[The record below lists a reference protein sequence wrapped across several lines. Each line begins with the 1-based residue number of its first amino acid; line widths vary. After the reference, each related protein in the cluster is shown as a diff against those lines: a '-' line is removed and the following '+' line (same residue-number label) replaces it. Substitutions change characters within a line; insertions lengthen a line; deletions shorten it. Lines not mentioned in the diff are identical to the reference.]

1 MASVLSR
8 IVRRVTGRSIGE
20 NIGATIGSAVG
31 GPAGAAIG
39 AEIGGATTS
48 ELSKISNRPDTTTT
62 TNPPPS
68 TQVMPNMT
76 GPAQAIEIDFTGEP
90 TMPQQA
96 YLQPAILRTPSFP
109 QPNQMTTPVRGGM
122 VGTAVGIGAT
132 AGAFIMDLFSGQP
145 VKLIIT
151 RKLKRETQELME
163 LFMNDMGAVAE
174 QLTMLKGKEYTPEI
188 VLMILMKKFTN
199 QGPYVTKA
207 AVRKTRQT
215 VRKLSTLRK
224 LEAEICKPTTR
235 RRAAPRAS
243 MTKTSIVKA

>member
-8 IVRRVTGRSIGE
+8 IVRRVTGQSIGE
-20 NIGATIGSAVG
+20 NIGGVIGGAFG
-31 GPAGAAIG
+31 GASGAAIG

-48 ELSKISNRPDTTTT
+48 ELAKISNRPDTTTT
-62 TNPPPS
+62 TNPAPMQ
-68 TQVMPNMT
+68 QVMPNMT
-76 GPAQAIEIDFTGEP
+76 GPAQAIEIDFTGAP
-90 TMPQQA
+90 TMPDA
-96 YLQPAILRTPSFP
+96 YIQPAVLRTPSIPMP
-109 QPNQMTTPVRGGM
+109 QGGM
-122 VGTAVGIGAT
+122 LTPAFAPF
-132 AGAFIMDLFSGQP
+132 AGAAGAAAAGAGMLILDLLTQQP

-163 LFMNDMGAVAE
+163 LFMNDMDAVAQ
-174 QLTMLKGKEYTPEI
+174 QLTALKGKQYTADI

>member
-1 MASVLSR
+1 MASKLSR
-8 IVRRVTGRSIGE
+8 LVRGFTGRSIGE
-20 NIGATIGSAVG
+20 NVGRAAGSFF
-31 GPAGAAIG
+31 GPTGAAIG
-39 AEIGGATTS
+39 EELGGFATEELDKATS
-48 ELSKISNRPDTTTT
+48 RKDTTQT
-62 TNPPPS
+62 TNPPPMERVAGQS
-68 TQVMPNMT
+68 A
-76 GPAQAIEIDFTGEP
+76 PAQNIELDFTGAP
-90 TMPQQA
+90 TMPNA
-96 YLQPAILRTPSFP
+96 YIQPAIFRPPT
-109 QPNQMTTPVRGGM
+109 QPMTQQPMVTPVRGGA
-122 VGTAVGIGAT
+122 VGTAVGVGAT
-132 AGAFIMDLFSGQP
+132 VGAFIMDLFSGQP

-174 QLTMLKGKEYTPEI
+174 QLTALKGKEYTPEI

>member
-1 MASVLSR
+1 MASVVSR
-8 IVRRVTGRSIGE
+8 IVRRLTGQTIGE
-20 NIGATIGSAVG
+20 NIGGAIGGAFG
-31 GPAGAAIG
+31 GASGAAIG

-48 ELSKISNRPDTTTT
+48 ELAKISNRPDTTTT
-62 TNPPPS
+62 TNPAPMQ
-68 TQVMPNMT
+68 QVMPNMT
-76 GPAQAIEIDFTGEP
+76 GPAQAIEIDFTGAP
-90 TMPQQA
+90 TMPDA
-96 YLQPAILRTPSFP
+96 YIQPAVLRTPSIPMP
-109 QPNQMTTPVRGGM
+109 QGGM
-122 VGTAVGIGAT
+122 ITPAFAPF
-132 AGAFIMDLFSGQP
+132 AGAAGAAAAGGAMLILDLLTQQP

-163 LFMNDMGAVAE
+163 LFMNDMDAVAQ
-174 QLTMLKGKEYTPEI
+174 QLTALKGKQYTADV

>member
-1 MASVLSR
+1 MASKLSQL
-8 IVRRVTGRSIGE
+8 VRRFTGQSIGE
-20 NIGATIGSAVG
+20 NIGTYIGTQIG
-31 GPAGAAIG
+31 GPAGGAIG
-39 AEIGGATTS
+39 AEIGGFATE
-48 ELSKISNRPDTTTT
+48 ELANISAMPDTTTT
-62 TNPPPS
+62 TNPPPG

-76 GPAQAIEIDFTGEP
+76 GPAQAIEIDFSGAP
-90 TMPQQA
+90 TMPYGNA
-96 YLQPAILRTPSFP
+96 MIQPAILRTPNYP
-109 QPNQMTTPVRGGM
+109 QPMQPQTVRGGM

-145 VKLIIT
+145 VKLVIT
-151 RKLKRETQELME
+151 KKLKRDTQELMG
-163 LFMNDMGAVAE
+163 LFMNDMEAVAQ
-174 QLTMLKGKEYTPEI
+174 QLTMLKGKEFTSDI

>member
-20 NIGATIGSAVG
+20 NIGGAIGGTLG

-39 AEIGGATTS
+39 AEIGGATTK
-48 ELSKISNRPDTTTT
+48 ELANISARPDTTTT
-62 TNPPPS
+62 TNPPPA

-76 GPAQAIEIDFTGEP
+76 GPAQAIEIDFSGAP
-90 TMPQQA
+90 TMPGPYLSPAVLRVPQIPQQGM
-96 YLQPAILRTPSFP
+96 
-109 QPNQMTTPVRGGM
+109 QMTTPVRGGA

-163 LFMNDMGAVAE
+163 LFMNDMDAVAE
-174 QLTMLKGKEYTPEI
+174 QLSALKGKEFTAEI

-215 VRKLSTLRK
+215 VRKLQTLKK

>member
-1 MASVLSR
+1 MASKLSR
-8 IVRRVTGRSIGE
+8 LVRRFTGQTIGE
-20 NIGATIGSAVG
+20 NIGAAIGGAVG
-31 GPAGAAIG
+31 GPGGAAIG
-39 AEIGGATTS
+39 AEIGGFTTE
-48 ELSKISNRPDTTTT
+48 ELAKVSQRPDTTTT
-62 TNPPPS
+62 INPAPG

-76 GPAQAIEIDFTGEP
+76 GPAQAIEIDFSGAP
-90 TMPQQA
+90 TMP
-96 YLQPAILRTPSFP
+96 YSNPMIQPAILRTPNYP
-109 QPNQMTTPVRGGM
+109 QPMQPQTVRGGM

-163 LFMNDMGAVAE
+163 LFMNDMDAVAQ
-174 QLTMLKGKEYTPEI
+174 QLTMLKGKEFTSDI

>member
-1 MASVLSR
+1 MASYLSQA
-8 IVRRVTGRSIGE
+8 VRALTGRSIGE
-20 NIGATIGSAVG
+20 NVGAVAGSFTPL
-31 GPAGAAIG
+31 GPELGAK
-39 AEIGGATTS
+39 IGGKATEALDEFSDRGT
-48 ELSKISNRPDTTTT
+48 PDTTQT
-62 TNPPPS
+62 TNPPPMNRVANTPS
-68 TQVMPNMT
+68 PATIERGPGGRTMPNPM
-76 GPAQAIEIDFTGEP
+76 
-90 TMPQQA
+90 
-96 YLQPAILRTPSFP
+96 LQPAVFRAPAQPMMQQSMITPI
-109 QPNQMTTPVRGGM
+109 RGGA
-122 VGTAVGIGAT
+122 VGTAIGVGAT
-132 AGAFIMDLFSGQP
+132 VGAFITDLFSGQP

-163 LFMNDMGAVAE
+163 LFMNDMNAVAE
-174 QLTMLKGKEYTPEI
+174 QLTALKGKEYTPDI